1 MSKKKNIYAQKAKQ
15 KTLMGLGSS
24 TAPIETKGNI
34 KNTMAFTG
42 RDILIGGLGGSLAG
56 ALAGRTSLVIGAV
69 VTGAAH
75 YFGSPATAMFGV
87 GMMASGGYQTISGL
101 SGVEKEGFEG
111 VKERFQNFQTNLKR
125 QLFLD
130 KIVKKKS
137 TADESTNGMGNVK
150 YFNHGEDMNGLDYT
164 EANRIQEQINESAR
178 QFEASVSGADDEMS
192 GTDDMDGVEGVDGTD
207 GVEGTDGIDGIED
220 RLI

>member
-15 KTLMGLGSS
+15 KNIMGLGSA
-24 TAPIETKGNI
+24 TAHTETKGNI
-34 KNTMAFTG
+34 KNSMAYTG

-56 ALAGRTSLVIGAV
+56 ALAGRTSLLIGAV

-87 GMMASGGYQTISGL
+87 GMMASGGYQTISGMN
-101 SGVEKEGFEG
+101 GVEKDGIEG
-111 VKERFQNFQTNLKR
+111 VKERFQNFQSNLKR

-130 KIVKKKS
+130 KIKKKPA
-137 TADESTNGMGNVK
+137 TDQETTNGMGNVK
-150 YFNHGEDMNGLDYT
+150 YFNHGDDMNGLDYS

-178 QFEASVSGADDEMS
+178 QFEASVSGADDV
-192 GTDDMDGVEGVDGTD
+192 DGVEGVEGTD
-207 GVEGTDGIDGIED
+207 GVEGVEGFEGIED